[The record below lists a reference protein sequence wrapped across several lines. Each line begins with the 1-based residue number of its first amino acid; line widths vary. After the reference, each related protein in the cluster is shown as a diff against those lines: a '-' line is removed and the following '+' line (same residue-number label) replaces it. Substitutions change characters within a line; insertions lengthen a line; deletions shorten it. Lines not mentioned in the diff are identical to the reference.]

1 MRLLLKRR
9 YTPRGSLGRLY
20 LGPKQL
26 CFIREAPKS
35 CYDQEVHC
43 LEEGTYELEAS
54 HLEEEGWFIRVG
66 EKGLIKARTADS
78 RPGLNELCPVTSY
91 RANGTPLF
99 TKLAFLKLLD
109 ELSPY
114 WERGEILDLQIV
126 STGIP
131 YQLES
136 CLEQSYS

>member
-20 LGPKQL
+20 LGQKQL

-35 CYDQEVHC
+35 CYDQAIHC
-43 LEEGTYELEAS
+43 LEEGTFELEAAHS
-54 HLEEEGWFIRVG
+54 EEEGWFIRVG
-66 EKGLIKARTADS
+66 ERGLIKARKGES

-91 RANGTPLF
+91 RADGTSLF
-99 TKLAFLKLLD
+99 TKLAFLKLMD
-109 ELSPY
+109 ELTPF